1 MAKEPQDD
9 LDLELGDDEED
20 QQQRSVCNN
29 LILSIRQVEWASDEE
44 DEADDDADDDEDDE
58 DEEEEEAG
66 QVEGEAPKTEGDG
79 ASAVAKRQK
88 ARAKKK
94 EEDENEEVVL
104 EEEEEW
110 NFPVDKDN
118 WTEAD
123 LGEEWADPTPADDT
137 VGRDPET
144 AEDDEELIAKLKKDG
159 RAPPRRPYY
168 VPYRKWYPPIP
179 EDHPDIDSPE
189 TVVEEL
195 ERMEE
200 FLVWASYV
208 FEDGSSY
215 EGTVFD
221 DLAHGKG
228 VYVTP
233 LELCRYEG
241 EWFQN
246 MMEGHGVLEVDV
258 PVTEP
263 PPGSELAR
271 KWKEQGKIL
280 KSDYMNPEDKEWL
293 RMDLEDI
300 IANNPNAIDSNPF
313 EDDELWVKYFGEKPE
328 KGHYK
333 YAGQW
338 KHSRMH
344 GCGVYELN
352 GRQVWGKFYFGDLLP
367 TVEECD
373 HNTSAM
379 HAGLAEVAAA
389 KARMFVNKPDGM
401 VRERKGPYTDPQH
414 PYMYE
419 EEDVWMAPGFIN
431 QYYKVPELWERYANE
446 VDAEQEMWLNSFIK
460 SPLVIPMP
468 PELEYAWGKDREF
481 LVLSGPA
488 GDDKTGNPNERTEV
502 LYHVP
507 SGQIINWAKDP
518 EGKMRFFIQPIVEDG
533 SVIPELAIPLPLG
546 MKEFFGEEGGDEDGK
561 SDAPGGQKLTEK
573 EKLQKKWAE
582 EDAERKKRWDEED
595 AQRELEWAEKDK
607 ELELELEIVELDAKL
622 QELAKTEELYSEI
635 MSSKKPADTTE
646 KASDD
651 GEDGTLR
658 TKKSEGETKPSDGA
672 DDDDDNENGGDE
684 EDDDESPKPKSFG
697 KVAMANPT
705 EGARNSD
712 NSTSQ
717 PFPTVFASLSLVPL
731 ASFQQVLSLAV
742 GKAKKSWLPK
752 TFATPSGSPPSAPPA
767 ATPSATPSEVSAKM
781 GLCRTLEST
790 PQSKPAPMSQI
801 CAVQFMI
808 KRNSSMLRLRATAP
822 KRLHPTIMKTGHHF
836 RLHPNT
842 ASNAEGGSLPS
853 QKSQRRKR
861 QQRGGQT
868 RSRLMTRP
876 TVNSAVRQQSMKSW
890 WFPPSIEILSL
901 AVPLET

>member
-801 CAVQFMI
+801 CA
-808 KRNSSMLRLRATAP
+808 
-822 KRLHPTIMKTGHHF
+822 
-836 RLHPNT
+836 
-842 ASNAEGGSLPS
+842 
-853 QKSQRRKR
+853 
-861 QQRGGQT
+861 
-868 RSRLMTRP
+868 
-876 TVNSAVRQQSMKSW
+876 QSMKSW

>member
-58 DEEEEEAG
+58 DEEEEAG

-79 ASAVAKRQK
+79 ASAAAKRQK

-431 QYYKVPELWERYANE
+431 QYYKVPELWERYAKE

-507 SGQIINWAKDP
+507 SGQIINWATDP

-705 EGARNSD
+705 EGPRNSD

-717 PFPTVFASLSLVPL
+717 PFPTVFASLSL
-731 ASFQQVLSLAV
+731 
-742 GKAKKSWLPK
+742 
-752 TFATPSGSPPSAPPA
+752 
-767 ATPSATPSEVSAKM
+767 
-781 GLCRTLEST
+781 
-790 PQSKPAPMSQI
+790 I

-853 QKSQRRKR
+853 QKSECRKR
-861 QQRGGQT
+861 RQRGGQT

-876 TVNSAVRQQSMKSW
+876 TVNSAVRQQNMKSW